1 MSSTHAAPGLCVVS
15 TLSSHGPGGLAAYV
29 RHLRR
34 GLAARWD
41 VTELARFG
49 VEGPGR
55 VDYAAR
61 EREGELPAVN
71 GHGSVRIIAPR
82 PGTAP
87 GLQQVHRLVNR
98 PAVAGLG
105 VATFSAAYRSRL
117 ARAIPSGIDV
127 MHFVG
132 TGWELLGF
140 PALRE
145 ARRRGTAFTIWPAI
159 HPGTWGDSALDAR
172 LYRAAD
178 AILAQSEFER
188 RRLID
193 LGVEE
198 TKVHVMPLA
207 PALERDGDGD
217 RFRRSRGLGERPL
230 VLFVGRR
237 QRYKGYHALREAMAA
252 VVEAVPDACLVSAGP
267 ATEPPF
273 PALPDASHV
282 DLGTCDEQEKADALA
297 ACDVFCMP
305 SEGESFGIA
314 YLEAWRFSK
323 PVVAGSAPAVA
334 ELVRDGENG
343 FRVDNAAEAIA
354 PVLIRLL
361 RDEPLRTRLGAAG
374 RELQRRRYTWPAV
387 VEEHEAV
394 FQAVAGGGRYS

>member
-1 MSSTHAAPGLCVVS
+1 MTTMHAAPGLCFVS
-15 TLSSHGPGGLAAYV
+15 TVSSHGPGGLAAYV

-34 GLAARWD
+34 GLAPRWE
-41 VTELARFG
+41 VTEAARFG
-49 VEGPGR
+49 LEGPGR

-61 EREGELPAVN
+61 ERAGELPARN
-71 GHGSVRIIAPR
+71 GHGAVRVIAPR
-82 PGTAP
+82 PGTVP

-98 PAVAGLG
+98 PPVARLG
-105 VATFSAAYRSRL
+105 VATFSAAYRSPL
-117 ARAIPSGIDV
+117 ARAIPSGVEV

-145 ARRRGTAFTIWPAI
+145 ARRRGAAFTIWPAI
-159 HPGTWGDSALDAR
+159 HPGVWGDSPLDAR

-178 AILAQSEFER
+178 AVLAQSDFER
-188 RRLID
+188 RTLVD

-198 TKVHVMPLA
+198 SKVHVMPLA
-207 PALERDGDGD
+207 PALERDGDGE
-217 RFRRSRGLGERPL
+217 RFRRSRGLGRRPL

-252 VVEAVPDACLVSAGP
+252 VVEAVPDACLVSVGP
-267 ATEPPF
+267 ASEPPF
-273 PALPDASHV
+273 PDAPEGSHV

-314 YLEAWRFSK
+314 YLEAWSFSK

-343 FRVDNAAEAIA
+343 FRVDNAAGAIA
-354 PVLIRLL
+354 PVLVRLL
-361 RDEPLRTRLGAAG
+361 LDPPLRERLGAAG

-387 VEEHEAV
+387 VEAHESI
-394 FQAVAGGGRYS
+394 FRTVAGGRFS